1 MAQMI
6 DLRGQR
12 LVQELAPVLAD
23 PSGRRARYLGR
34 AGRAIAVV
42 FLLWLLGLLLAG
54 VGILP
59 AGDLPLG
66 RSVVSQA
73 PRLRSLPRPAQ
84 PTRGELLPARAAAG
98 TSTGGAARTRPGFAA
113 NGSIGPVAGA
123 GPAASAGTAATA
135 TPGNGHSRT
144 GASPGVGA
152 RSGGAA
158 GATPAPVAPATASP
172 GNSGTH
178 AHLTGGNSAS
188 APGHIRKATTTTTTT
203 TTTVP
208 GHSAT
213 APGQT
218 GNVNGHHG

>member
-1 MAQMI
+1 MAQTI

-98 TSTGGAARTRPGFAA
+98 TSTGGAARTRPGFA
-113 NGSIGPVAGA
+113 PF
-123 GPAASAGTAATA
+123 
-135 TPGNGHSRT
+135 SRVLKRRRKKIWLSSR
-144 GASPGVGA
+144 AFVGA
-152 RSGGAA
+152 TTLRVANFSNVCTTARLATYARSI
-158 GATPAPVAPATASP
+158 T
-172 GNSGTH
+172 
-178 AHLTGGNSAS
+178 LISA
-188 APGHIRKATTTTTTT
+188 RR
-203 TTTVP
+203 
-208 GHSAT
+208 
-213 APGQT
+213 
-218 GNVNGHHG
+218 